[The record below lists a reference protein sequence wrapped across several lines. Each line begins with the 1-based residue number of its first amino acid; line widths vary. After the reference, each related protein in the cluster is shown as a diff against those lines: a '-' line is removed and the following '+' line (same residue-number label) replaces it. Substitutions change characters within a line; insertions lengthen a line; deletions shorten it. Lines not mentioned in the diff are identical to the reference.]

1 MLVRMQVTAS
11 LDTGLALF
19 SSACLV

>member
-1 MLVRMQVTAS
+1 MLVRMQVTAR